1 VTITVPEAKLIRND
15 NSSGVFSAV
24 QNSENASNVQRNDA
38 VPLLTTGV
46 LVIETEEKAF
56 ELLASLELGVISSE
70 SDNRSHF

>member
-1 VTITVPEAKLIRND
+1 VTITVPEAKPIRND